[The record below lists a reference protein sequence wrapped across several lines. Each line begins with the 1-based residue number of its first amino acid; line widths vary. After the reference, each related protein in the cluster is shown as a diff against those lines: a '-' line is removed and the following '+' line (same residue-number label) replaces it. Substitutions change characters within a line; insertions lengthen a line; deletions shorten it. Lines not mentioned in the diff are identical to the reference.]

1 MEEVLQRQPQPI
13 QRFLLETAVLNRFT
27 APLCQFLL
35 VGDEVAAMR
44 AESVLPDAQAIL
56 EQLDAANLFVVPLDD
71 QRCWYRYHR
80 LFADLLRQR
89 LLQAHPA
96 QVPILHRRACQ
107 WFKEQNLLTESFDH
121 ALAAQDYATAVELVE
136 QTAESML
143 RRSEIATLISHVQ
156 ALPIELVQERSELSL
171 YYAWAH
177 LLNGSSLEMIESCL
191 PQASDDGRAGSRV
204 NLIYAFLAIFQGD
217 LAQARTLSRQVL
229 AELDVD
235 EQYWRSQ
242 AAWILSVTYPDAL
255 EHPPEGELT
264 TLEEVVQIGRET
276 GNLMVVVSTMCE
288 QAHNLRRHGNLHE
301 AKALYEEALA
311 LAVDK
316 RGRPYPI
323 AGEAMMG
330 LGQLAL
336 EWNDLE
342 EAEKQLLAGIE
353 KTLLWREIAAF
364 SGYLLLA
371 HLRQVQGD
379 AAGADAVMEEARQL
393 ALRFDAS
400 EFDDLIVAAYRAR
413 LWIDQDQPEKAAHWA
428 EERGLLNDSSVV
440 QMGAE
445 YQVALR
451 SYEEMV
457 LARLW
462 LAQGKLEAALA
473 LLDND
478 LPQFEAWG
486 RLRLVI
492 EAQLLRAQV
501 FLKRNDV
508 QAALAALQQ
517 AITLAEPGE
526 FTRVFID
533 EGEPIA
539 QLLKK
544 VKPANQGQQ
553 AYINTILS
561 TTRPSPPATR
571 PSQPLIEPL
580 SERELEVLH
589 LIAEGLSNREIA
601 QRLVL
606 SLPTVK
612 WHSSNIYGKLGV
624 KNRTTAVA
632 KARELDILPSS

>member
-35 VGDEVAAMR
+35 VDDDAAPSS
-44 AESVLPDAQAIL
+44 ESMLPDAQAIL
-56 EQLDAANLFVVPLDD
+56 GLLDAANLFVVPLDD

-89 LLQAHPA
+89 LQQAQPA
-96 QVPILHRRACQ
+96 LVPVLHRRACQ
-107 WFKEQNLLTESFDH
+107 WFIEQNLLTEALDH
-121 ALAAQDYATAVELVE
+121 ALAAQDYAAAVELVE

-143 RRSEIATLISHVQ
+143 RRSEIATLISRVQ

-191 PQASDDGRAGSRV
+191 PQASGDGRVVSRV

-229 AELDVD
+229 AELDVG

-255 EHPPEGELT
+255 EHPPQGELT
-264 TLEEVVQIGRET
+264 TLAEVVQIGRET
-276 GNLMVVVSTMCE
+276 GNLTVVVSTMCE

-301 AKALYEEALA
+301 AKALYEEALT

-336 EWNDLE
+336 EWNDLQ

-379 AAGADAVMEEARQL
+379 AAGADAVMEEVRQL

-413 LWIDQDQPEKAAHWA
+413 LWIDQDQPEKAARWA
-428 EERGLLNDSSVV
+428 EERGLLNDSPAV

-517 AITLAEPGE
+517 AVTLAEPGE
-526 FTRVFID
+526 FKRVFID

-544 VKPANQGQQ
+544 VKPASQGQQ

-580 SERELEVLH
+580 SERELEVLQ

-624 KNRTTAVA
+624 KNRTTAVV
-632 KARELDILPSS
+632 KARELAILPAG